1 MSNPCLFLPGT
12 LCDERVWLP
21 IWQRLG
27 HIPRRY
33 VPLQWATTKDDM
45 LALTGDRVLD
55 DEKVHLTG
63 FSMGGYIAALWACE
77 HPEQVASLTVIGWDP
92 NGLTQQEIKRRQ
104 QLITMLKKGQFHP
117 DKPDY
122 LRRFIHPDY
131 LQNPHVADI
140 VRDMGKD
147 LGAAT
152 LLAHTEATTPR
163 PSLIKPLAKMPFP
176 IHFIVGSDDQLV
188 STQAVRDASQTLRQ
202 SQLFT
207 IEQSAH
213 MCVLEQ
219 PETVSHYLQ
228 RIWQ

>member
-1 MSNPCLFLPGT
+1 MNVSGFLFGSA
-12 LCDERVWLP
+12 C
-21 IWQRLG
+21 
-27 HIPRRY
+27 HIQRRY

-55 DEKVHLTG
+55 EEKVHLTG
-63 FSMGGYIAALWACE
+63 FSMGGYIAALWALE

-104 QLITMLKKGQFHP
+104 QLVTMLKKGQFHP

-131 LQNPHVADI
+131 LTCAQVVDV

-163 PSLIKPLAKMPFP
+163 PSLIKALANAPFP

-188 STQAVRDASQTLRQ
+188 NISAVRTASDSLVNSR
-202 SQLFT
+202 LWV
-207 IEQSAH
+207 IENAAH
-213 MCVLEQ
+213 MSILEQ
-219 PETVSHYLQ
+219 PDIVSQYLQ